1 MRTWICAVALG
12 LWCLHQAAV
21 ACQLRTPGG
30 WAPGTYKPTAS
41 AVSTFVRTVR
51 IEGGRNG
58 CQASLQVV
66 WKGSGTSLPL
76 EGPGGL
82 LRVNATLDAAGS
94 QALPAAPLDVVSVRL
109 DPRRSLDL
117 PVWLGVAAGQWLAA
131 GTYGVSLRW
140 RLVNAAG
147 QSVDEQDTAW
157 QLDVEPAV
165 RLGFGAGT
173 SRESVMDFGELAEG
187 ATRSTT
193 LMVRANAGYRLQLDS
208 RQGGQLA
215 HSRALGPGVPYILRV
230 DGVATQPR
238 RSGWGLQ
245 GQAGLTTHQLQVEIG
260 RLERVLAGDYADE
273 LLFTVT
279 AQ

>member
-1 MRTWICAVALG
+1 V
-12 LWCLHQAAV
+12 
-21 ACQLRTPGG
+21 PGEP
-30 WAPGTYKPTAS
+30 PGA
-41 AVSTFVRTVR
+41 
-51 IEGGRNG
+51 
-58 CQASLQVV
+58 
-66 WKGSGTSLPL
+66 L
-76 EGPGGL
+76 EGQRYQPAARRAGGL

-109 DPRRSLDL
+109 EPGRSLDL
-117 PVWLGVAAGQWLAA
+117 PVWLGVAAGQWLTA

-173 SRESVMDFGELAEG
+173 SRESVVDFGELAEG

-193 LMVRANAGYRLQLDS
+193 LMVQANAGYRLQLDS
-208 RQGGQLA
+208 RQGGQLV
-215 HSRALGPGVPYILRV
+215 HSRALGPGVPYTLRV

-260 RLERVLAGDYADE
+260 RLDRVLAGDYADE